1 MGVVADVMAWVKD
14 FSSSPWFY
22 AIIFVIAVLDSILP
36 IVPSE
41 TLVIVGG
48 VAAGAGDLSIVGVI
62 AAGLSGAFLG
72 DNLSYTIGREASGW
86 VTRRQT
92 RTEKGRARFDRVVAQ
107 IHDRG
112 GLLLVTA
119 RFIPGGRTLLTLSC
133 GVTRQ
138 PRRWF
143 VGWALVAAAIW
154 AHYAALLGFVGGKS
168 FEDDHTVAFLVAFSI
183 AVGVTVVIEV
193 ARYVVARARYRRGA

>member
-1 MGVVADVMAWVKD
+1 MGVVGDVMAWVKD

-22 AIIFVIAVLDSILP
+22 AIIFVVAVLDSILP

-72 DNLSYTIGREASGW
+72 DNLSYLIGREASDR

-92 RTEKGRARFDRVVAQ
+92 RTEKGRARFERE
-107 IHDRG
+107 I
-112 GLLLVTA
+112 
-119 RFIPGGRTLLTLSC
+119 GR
-133 GVTRQ
+133 
-138 PRRWF
+138 
-143 VGWALVAAAIW
+143 
-154 AHYAALLGFVGGKS
+154 AHV
-168 FEDDHTVAFLVAFSI
+168 
-183 AVGVTVVIEV
+183 
-193 ARYVVARARYRRGA
+193 